1 MQDRALKSMQQLG
14 FTASEARI
22 YLWLLR
28 HHPATG
34 YEVAARSGVPRSAV
48 YHTLGRLANLGVIAS
63 VSGRPTRYVPLGP
76 DKLVAL
82 MAARSRGSLEELEAA
97 LRALDVRPAEATTAT
112 LVGYRPVMDQAKALV
127 AQSKR
132 SVVASLWG
140 RESRALA
147 AALKARVK
155 RGVEVILF
163 SFTPV
168 ALDGAQVFSY
178 GLAEEALARDWQHKL
193 ILISDLSRV
202 LVGGAEETDDNRAVI
217 TDETTLVEMALSN
230 LVLDITLF
238 GQRTGVETSAAVTAL
253 TTHMAPV
260 DELLKA
266 KGGE

>member
-1 MQDRALKSMQQLG
+1 MDRALKSMQQLG

-48 YHTLGRLANLGVIAS
+48 YHTLGRLAGMGVIAA
-63 VSGRPTRYVPLGP
+63 VSGKPARYVPIAP
-76 DKLVAL
+76 DKLVNL
-82 MAARSRGSLEELEAA
+82 MAARHKGVLDDLEQS
-97 LRALDVRPAEATTAT
+97 LRALDVQPAEASTAT
-112 LVGYRPVMDQAKALV
+112 LVGYGAVMDQAKALV
-127 AQSKR
+127 SQSKK
-132 SVVASLWG
+132 SVVASLWA
-140 RESRALA
+140 REAKALA
-147 AALKARVK
+147 PALRARL
-155 RGVEVILF
+155 RRSVEVILF

-168 ALDGAQVFSY
+168 ALEGAEVFSY
-178 GLAEEALARDWQHKL
+178 GLPEDGLAREWQHKL
-193 ILISDLSRV
+193 IIISDLGRV

-238 GQRTGVETSAAVTAL
+238 GQRHGVETSTVVTRL

-260 DELLKA
+260 DELLRA
-266 KGGE
+266 KRTK